1 MNVSHSAV
9 RRLGLPVV
17 GFGLFKALLDWTYSS
32 ALSTA
37 SGTLPFVNDIRFSL
51 VASLAILVVTA
62 CLFVVSWKRPS
73 LMPRRTAYVC
83 MALLAGVNLLSG
95 LGLLG
100 ELPDAVGVALITGV
114 YGLGSAVPNAVWL
127 ALIAVLPAGECLLVI
142 AAAYLLA
149 GLVSPIFAVLPGVV
163 GCLAACVACV
173 ASIVLLA
180 RMPGETPWDQDA
192 ERELSTAS
200 VRPVLVSVAGPLVVF
215 LALEMVM
222 GLVLSFQAVDAAV
235 DAAGDGSAAGAK
247 TLATLA
253 AYICLIVLVMRR
265 RELPDIRLLFERLFP
280 FFALALA
287 LLPFTSSAY
296 GTLFSAVL
304 VFLQGMV
311 GTSVLFLLLQSSREH
326 GVPIV
331 ACVAGVSFVA
341 RASIL
346 AGLVVGWTIGVADG
360 VDATAR
366 VLMVAGA
373 AMYAMSLVLV
383 WSLKTRR
390 SGGVSGA
397 DAQAEQGA
405 GEAPGEAQG
414 AQVVQA
420 ADAVD
425 VVDRPA
431 SFEETAARLAREH
444 SLTAREEQ
452 VVTLVACGRSAVYIA
467 GELGIAPET
476 VRSYL
481 KSAYPKLGVHS
492 KQELIDLFVG

>member
-180 RMPGETPWDQDA
+180 RMPGEAPWEQGA

-222 GLVLSFQAVDAAV
+222 GLVLSFQAVDAA
-235 DAAGDGSAAGAK
+235 GDGSAAGAK

-253 AYICLIVLVMRR
+253 AYICLIVLVTRR

-390 SGGVSGA
+390 SGGASGA
-397 DAQAEQGA
+397 DAQAEQGTGA
-405 GEAPGEAQG
+405 ASGEAQG
-414 AQVVQA
+414 VEGGQA
-420 ADAVD
+420 VDAVD

-452 VVTLVACGRSAVYIA
+452 VVALVACGRSAVYIA

>member
-1 MNVSHSAV
+1 MNVSRSAV

-149 GLVSPIFAVLPGVV
+149 GLVSPVFAILPGAV
-163 GCLAACVACV
+163 GCLVACVACV

-180 RMPGETPWDQDA
+180 RMPGEAPRERGA
-192 ERELSTAS
+192 EQELSTAS
-200 VRPVLVSVAGPLVVF
+200 VRSVLVSVAGPLVVF

-222 GLVLSFQAVDAAV
+222 GLVLSFQAV

-360 VDATAR
+360 LDATAR

-390 SGGVSGA
+390 SGGASGI
-397 DAQAEQGA
+397 DTQAEQGA
-405 GEAPGEAQG
+405 GEALGETQG
-414 AQVVQA
+414 VEGGQA
-420 ADAVD
+420 VDAVD

-452 VVTLVACGRSAVYIA
+452 VVALVACGRSAVYIA

>member
-9 RRLGLPVV
+9 RRLGLPIV

-149 GLVSPIFAVLPGVV
+149 GLVSPIFAVLPGAV
-163 GCLAACVACV
+163 GCLVACVACV

-180 RMPGETPWDQDA
+180 RMPGETPREQGA
-192 ERELSTAS
+192 ERELSSAS
-200 VRPVLVSVAGPLVVF
+200 VRSVLVPVAGPLVVF

-222 GLVLSFQAVDAAV
+222 GLVMSFQAV

-331 ACVAGVSFVA
+331 ACVAGVSFVT

-366 VLMVAGA
+366 ILMVAGA

-390 SGGVSGA
+390 SGGASGA

-405 GEAPGEAQG
+405 GEALGEAQG
-414 AQVVQA
+414 VEGGQA
-420 ADAVD
+420 VDAVD

-452 VVTLVACGRSAVYIA
+452 VVALVACGRSAVYIA

>member
-180 RMPGETPWDQDA
+180 RMPGETPRDQDA
-192 ERELSTAS
+192 EKELSTAS

-222 GLVLSFQAVDAAV
+222 GLVLSFQAV

-397 DAQAEQGA
+397 DTQAEQGV
-405 GEAPGEAQG
+405 GEALGEAQMAEG
-414 AQVVQA
+414 GQA
-420 ADAVD
+420 IDAVD
-425 VVDRPA
+425 VADRPA

-452 VVTLVACGRSAVYIA
+452 VVALVACGRSAVYIA

>member
-100 ELPDAVGVALITGV
+100 ELPDVVGVALITGV

-149 GLVSPIFAVLPGVV
+149 GLVSPIFAVLPGAV

-180 RMPGETPWDQDA
+180 RMPGEAPRDQGA

-200 VRPVLVSVAGPLVVF
+200 VRSVLVSVAGPLVVF

-222 GLVLSFQAVDAAV
+222 GLVMSFQAV

-390 SGGVSGA
+390 SGGASGA

-405 GEAPGEAQG
+405 GEALGEARG
-414 AQVVQA
+414 VEGGQA
-420 ADAVD
+420 IDAVD
-425 VVDRPA
+425 VADRPA

-452 VVTLVACGRSAVYIA
+452 VVALVACGRSAVYIA

-492 KQELIDLFVG
+492 KQELIDLFMG

>member
-9 RRLGLPVV
+9 RRLGLSVV

-100 ELPDAVGVALITGV
+100 ELPDAAGVALITGV

-180 RMPGETPWDQDA
+180 RMPGETPRDQDA
-192 ERELSTAS
+192 EKELSTAS

-222 GLVLSFQAVDAAV
+222 GLVLSFQAVDAA
-235 DAAGDGSAAGAK
+235 GDGSAAGAK

-253 AYICLIVLVMRR
+253 AYICLIVLVIRR

-390 SGGVSGA
+390 SSGISGA

-405 GEAPGEAQG
+405 GEALGEAQG
-414 AQVVQA
+414 VEGAPA

-452 VVTLVACGRSAVYIA
+452 VVALVACGRSAVYIA

>member
-149 GLVSPIFAVLPGVV
+149 GLVSPIFAVLPGAV
-163 GCLAACVACV
+163 GCLVACVACV

-180 RMPGETPWDQDA
+180 GMPGEAPREQGA
-192 ERELSTAS
+192 ERELSTTS
-200 VRPVLVSVAGPLVVF
+200 VRSVLVSVAGPLVVF

-222 GLVLSFQAVDAAV
+222 GLVLSFQAVDAA
-235 DAAGDGSAAGAK
+235 GDGSAAGAK

-253 AYICLIVLVMRR
+253 AYICLIVLVTRR

-346 AGLVVGWTIGVADG
+346 AGLVVGWTIGGADG

-390 SGGVSGA
+390 SGGASAVDVQTEHGT
-397 DAQAEQGA
+397 
-405 GEAPGEAQG
+405 GEASGEAQMVEG
-414 AQVVQA
+414 GQA
-420 ADAVD
+420 VDAVD
-425 VVDRPA
+425 VADRPA

-452 VVTLVACGRSAVYIA
+452 VVALVACGRSAVYIA

-492 KQELIDLFVG
+492 KQELIDLFMG

>member
-9 RRLGLPVV
+9 RRLGFPVV

-149 GLVSPIFAVLPGVV
+149 GLVSPIFAVLPGAV

-180 RMPGETPWDQDA
+180 RMPGETPRDQDA
-192 ERELSTAS
+192 EKELSTAS
-200 VRPVLVSVAGPLVVF
+200 VRPALVSVAGPLVVF

-222 GLVLSFQAVDAAV
+222 GLVLSFQAV

-346 AGLVVGWTIGVADG
+346 AGLVVGWTIGVVDG

-390 SGGVSGA
+390 SGGASGA

-405 GEAPGEAQG
+405 GEALGETQG
-414 AQVVQA
+414 AQIAQAAQA

-452 VVTLVACGRSAVYIA
+452 VVALVACGRSAVYIA

>member
-1 MNVSHSAV
+1 M
-9 RRLGLPVV
+9 
-17 GFGLFKALLDWTYSS
+17 
-32 ALSTA
+32 
-37 SGTLPFVNDIRFSL
+37 
-51 VASLAILVVTA
+51 
-62 CLFVVSWKRPS
+62 
-73 LMPRRTAYVC
+73 
-83 MALLAGVNLLSG
+83 
-95 LGLLG
+95 
-100 ELPDAVGVALITGV
+100 
-114 YGLGSAVPNAVWL
+114 
-127 ALIAVLPAGECLLVI
+127 
-142 AAAYLLA
+142 
-149 GLVSPIFAVLPGVV
+149 
-163 GCLAACVACV
+163 
-173 ASIVLLA
+173 
-180 RMPGETPWDQDA
+180 
-192 ERELSTAS
+192 
-200 VRPVLVSVAGPLVVF
+200 F

-222 GLVLSFQAVDAAV
+222 GLVLSFQAV

-331 ACVAGVSFVA
+331 ACVAGVSFVT

-346 AGLVVGWTIGVADG
+346 AGLVVDWTIGVADG

-405 GEAPGEAQG
+405 GEASGEAQG
-414 AQVVQA
+414 VEGAPA

-452 VVTLVACGRSAVYIA
+452 VVALVACGRSAVYIA

>member
-149 GLVSPIFAVLPGVV
+149 GLVSPIFAVLPGAV
-163 GCLAACVACV
+163 GCLVACVACV

-180 RMPGETPWDQDA
+180 RMPGETPRDQND
-192 ERELSTAS
+192 EKELSTAS

-222 GLVLSFQAVDAAV
+222 GLVLSFQAVDAA
-235 DAAGDGSAAGAK
+235 GDGSAAGAK
-247 TLATLA
+247 TLATLV

-331 ACVAGVSFVA
+331 ACVAGVSFVT

-390 SGGVSGA
+390 SGGASGA

-405 GEAPGEAQG
+405 GEALGEAQMADG
-414 AQVVQA
+414 GQA
-420 ADAVD
+420 IDAVD
-425 VVDRPA
+425 VADRPA

>member
-149 GLVSPIFAVLPGVV
+149 GLVSPIFAVLPGAV

-180 RMPGETPWDQDA
+180 GMPGEAPRDQDA
-192 ERELSTAS
+192 EKELSTAS
-200 VRPVLVSVAGPLVVF
+200 VRSVLVSVAGPLVVF

-222 GLVLSFQAVDAAV
+222 GLVLSFQAV

-331 ACVAGVSFVA
+331 ACVAGVSFVT

-390 SGGVSGA
+390 SGGASGA
-397 DAQAEQGA
+397 DAQAEQSA
-405 GEAPGEAQG
+405 GEVPGEAQG
-414 AQVVQA
+414 AQVAQVAQTT
-420 ADAVD
+420 DAVD

-452 VVTLVACGRSAVYIA
+452 VVALVACGRSAVYIA

>member
-1 MNVSHSAV
+1 MNVSHSTV
-9 RRLGLPVV
+9 RRLGLPIV

-149 GLVSPIFAVLPGVV
+149 GLVSPIFAVLPGVA

-173 ASIVLLA
+173 TSIVLLA
-180 RMPGETPWDQDA
+180 RMPGEAPRDQDA
-192 ERELSTAS
+192 EKELSAAS

-222 GLVLSFQAVDAAV
+222 GLVLSFQAVDAA
-235 DAAGDGSAAGAK
+235 GDGSAAGAK
-247 TLATLA
+247 TLATLT

-390 SGGVSGA
+390 SWGASGI
-397 DAQAEQGA
+397 DTQAEQGA
-405 GEAPGEAQG
+405 GEASGEAQG
-414 AQVVQA
+414 AQIAQAAQA

-452 VVTLVACGRSAVYIA
+452 VVALVACGRSAVYIA

>member
-1 MNVSHSAV
+1 MNVLHSTV
-9 RRLGLPVV
+9 RRLGLPIV

-62 CLFVVSWKRPS
+62 CLFIVSWKRPS

-163 GCLAACVACV
+163 GCLVACVACV
-173 ASIVLLA
+173 VSIVLLA
-180 RMPGETPWDQDA
+180 RMPGETPRGQDA
-192 ERELSTAS
+192 EKELSTAS

-222 GLVLSFQAVDAAV
+222 GLVLSFQAV

-331 ACVAGVSFVA
+331 ACVAGVSFVT

-390 SGGVSGA
+390 SGGASGA

-405 GEAPGEAQG
+405 GEALGEAQG
-414 AQVVQA
+414 AQIAQAAQA

-452 VVTLVACGRSAVYIA
+452 VVALVACGRSAVYIA

>member
-127 ALIAVLPAGECLLVI
+127 ALIAVLPAGECLLAI

-149 GLVSPIFAVLPGVV
+149 GLVSPVFAVLPGVV
-163 GCLAACVACV
+163 GCLVACVACV
-173 ASIVLLA
+173 VSNVLLA
-180 RMPGETPWDQDA
+180 RMPGEAARGQDA
-192 ERELSTAS
+192 ERELSTTS
-200 VRPVLVSVAGPLVVF
+200 VRSVLVPVAGPLVVF

-222 GLVLSFQAVDAAV
+222 GLVLSFQAV

-253 AYICLIVLVMRR
+253 AYICLIVLVTRR

-390 SGGVSGA
+390 SGGASAVDVQTEHGT
-397 DAQAEQGA
+397 
-405 GEAPGEAQG
+405 GEASGEAQMVEG
-414 AQVVQA
+414 GQA
-420 ADAVD
+420 VDAVD
-425 VVDRPA
+425 VADRPA

-452 VVTLVACGRSAVYIA
+452 VVALVACGRSAVYIA

-492 KQELIDLFVG
+492 KQELIDLFMG

>member
-1 MNVSHSAV
+1 MNVSHSTV
-9 RRLGLPVV
+9 RRLGFPVV

-62 CLFVVSWKRPS
+62 CLFVVSWKRPL

-100 ELPDAVGVALITGV
+100 ELPDAVGVVLITGV

-149 GLVSPIFAVLPGVV
+149 GLVSPIFAVLPGAV

-180 RMPGETPWDQDA
+180 GMPGETPRDQDA
-192 ERELSTAS
+192 EKELSTAS

-222 GLVLSFQAVDAAV
+222 GLVLSFQAVDAA
-235 DAAGDGSAAGAK
+235 GDGSAAGAK
-247 TLATLA
+247 TLATLV

-331 ACVAGVSFVA
+331 ACVAGVSFVT

-397 DAQAEQGA
+397 DAQAEQGTGA
-405 GEAPGEAQG
+405 ASGEAQG
-414 AQVVQA
+414 AQIAQA
-420 ADAVD
+420 TQTADAVD

-431 SFEETAARLAREH
+431 AFEETAARLACEH

-452 VVTLVACGRSAVYIA
+452 VVALVACGRSAVYIA

>member
-149 GLVSPIFAVLPGVV
+149 GLVSPIFAVLPGAV

-180 RMPGETPWDQDA
+180 RMPGETPRDQDA
-192 ERELSTAS
+192 EKELSTAS

-222 GLVLSFQAVDAAV
+222 GLVLSFQAVDAA
-235 DAAGDGSAAGAK
+235 GDGSAAGAK

-253 AYICLIVLVMRR
+253 AYICLIVLVIRR

-390 SGGVSGA
+390 SGGVSGV
-397 DAQAEQGA
+397 DVQAEQGA
-405 GEAPGEAQG
+405 GEASGEAQG
-414 AQVVQA
+414 AQIGQAAQA

-425 VVDRPA
+425 IVDRPA
-431 SFEETAARLAREH
+431 AFEETAARLAREH

-452 VVTLVACGRSAVYIA
+452 VVALVACGRSAVYIA

>member
-9 RRLGLPVV
+9 RRLGLPIV

-163 GCLAACVACV
+163 GCLVACVACV

-180 RMPGETPWDQDA
+180 RMPGETPRDQDD
-192 ERELSTAS
+192 EKELSTAS
-200 VRPVLVSVAGPLVVF
+200 VRPALVSVAGPLVVF

-222 GLVLSFQAVDAAV
+222 GLVLSFQAV

-390 SGGVSGA
+390 SGGASGI
-397 DAQAEQGA
+397 DTQAEQGA
-405 GEAPGEAQG
+405 GEASGEAQG
-414 AQVVQA
+414 AQIAQAAQA

-452 VVTLVACGRSAVYIA
+452 VVALVACGRSAVYIA